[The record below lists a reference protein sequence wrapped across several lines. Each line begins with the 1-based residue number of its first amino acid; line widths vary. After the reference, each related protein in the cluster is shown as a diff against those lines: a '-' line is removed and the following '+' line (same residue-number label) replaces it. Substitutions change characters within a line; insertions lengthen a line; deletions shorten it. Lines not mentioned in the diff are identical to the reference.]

1 MKKLAA
7 ILILLVLSI
16 KAFSQSPD
24 YSIVLDSSESFVK
37 ISEKQLID
45 SVNLNQ
51 TGPEQ
56 FEYFE
61 IYLTSDEAKSIDSFI
76 KNCKSIQSIIDKYGK
91 VEMDITMGSN
101 SDIIRP
107 LSGFYYTIG
116 TIKLF
121 SGDQLALK
129 VIYPRKDKM

>member
-7 ILILLVLSI
+7 ILILLFLSI

-37 ISEKQLID
+37 ISGKQLID

-61 IYLTSDEAKSIDSFI
+61 IYLTSDEAKSVDSFI
-76 KNCKSIQSIIDKYGK
+76 KKCKSIQSIIDKYGK

-107 LSGFYYTIG
+107 LSGFYYAIDNV
-116 TIKLF
+116 KLF
-121 SGDQLALK
+121 SGDQLTLM
-129 VIYPRKDKM
+129 VIYPRRDKM

>member
-1 MKKLAA
+1 MKTLAA

-24 YSIVLDSSESFVK
+24 YSIVLDSSESFIK
-37 ISEKQLID
+37 ISGKQLID

-61 IYLTSDEAKSIDSFI
+61 IYLTSNEAKSVDSFI

-107 LSGFYYTIG
+107 LSGFYYTID